1 MRIRHDSLDRH
12 WGRSQDPREGERS
25 RLEPGDAAPSSLR
38 TILRGREAGVHRGP
52 QADRLRRRALGR
64 FRPGA
69 APGHGRTLTHSRR
82 RIALLSLAVL
92 VAVALSVSFGAS
104 GLGPGDLLRA
114 LSADADPTARTIL
127 LQLRLPRAALAAL
140 IGGALGLSGCT
151 FQALLRNP
159 LAEPYVLGISGGA
172 AVGAVA
178 VMVTGLGVWLP
189 WTLPFGAF
197 LGALAAMTLVLEIAR
212 RASPGGMDTRVL
224 ILAGVIAGAF
234 FNAVILLLLSIA
246 DVESFRSA
254 IFWMMGNLSGADWG
268 SNGLLAL
275 LLVPASV
282 VLLSLS
288 RAFNLLSRGEEVAY
302 YLGASVQR
310 VKLTAYVAASLMVAA
325 AVAAAGVI
333 GFVGLIVPHAVRLAW
348 GNDHRL
354 LLPAS
359 FLAGTAF
366 LLLADTAARIV
377 VAPAELPT
385 GVVTAVVGVPC
396 FVVLLMRGGRR

>member
-1 MRIRHDSLDRH
+1 M
-12 WGRSQDPREGERS
+12 
-25 RLEPGDAAPSSLR
+25 
-38 TILRGREAGVHRGP
+38 
-52 QADRLRRRALGR
+52 
-64 FRPGA
+64 
-69 APGHGRTLTHSRR
+69 THSRR

-104 GLGPGDLLRA
+104 GLGPGDLLRV
-114 LSADADPTARTIL
+114 LSGDGDPAARAIL

-178 VMVTGLGVWLP
+178 VMVTGLGVWFP
-189 WTLPFGAF
+189 WTLSFGAF
-197 LGALAAMTLVLEIAR
+197 LGALAAMTLVLAIAR

-246 DVESFRSA
+246 DIESFRSA

-268 SNGLLAL
+268 SNGLLAA
-275 LLVPASV
+275 LLVPASL
-282 VLLSLS
+282 VLLSLA
-288 RAFNLLSRGEEVAY
+288 RAFNLLSRGEEVAH

-310 VKLTAYVAASLMVAA
+310 VKLTAYLAASLMVAA
-325 AVAAAGVI
+325 AVAAGGVI

-366 LLLADTAARIV
+366 LLLADTVARIV

>member
-1 MRIRHDSLDRH
+1 M
-12 WGRSQDPREGERS
+12 
-25 RLEPGDAAPSSLR
+25 
-38 TILRGREAGVHRGP
+38 
-52 QADRLRRRALGR
+52 
-64 FRPGA
+64 
-69 APGHGRTLTHSRR
+69 THSRR

-189 WTLPFGAF
+189 WTLPLGAF
-197 LGALAAMTLVLEIAR
+197 LGALAAMMLVLEIAR

-268 SNGLLAL
+268 SNGLLAV
-275 LLVPASV
+275 LLVPASLAV
-282 VLLSLS
+282 LSLA
-288 RAFNLLSRGEEVAY
+288 RTFNLLSRGEEVAY

-310 VKLTAYVAASLMVAA
+310 VKLTAYLAASLMVAA
-325 AVAAAGVI
+325 AVAAGGVI

-366 LLLADTAARIV
+366 LLLADTTARIV

>member
-1 MRIRHDSLDRH
+1 M
-12 WGRSQDPREGERS
+12 
-25 RLEPGDAAPSSLR
+25 
-38 TILRGREAGVHRGP
+38 
-52 QADRLRRRALGR
+52 
-64 FRPGA
+64 
-69 APGHGRTLTHSRR
+69 THSRR

-114 LSADADPTARTIL
+114 LSGDGDPAARAIL
-127 LQLRLPRAALAAL
+127 LKLRLPRAALAAL

-178 VMVTGLGVWLP
+178 VVVTGLGVRLP
-189 WTLPFGAF
+189 WMLPLGAF
-197 LGALAAMTLVLEIAR
+197 LGALAAMMLVLEIAR

-234 FNAVILLLLSIA
+234 FNAVILLLLSVA
-246 DVESFRSA
+246 DIESFRSA

-268 SNGLLAL
+268 SNGLLAVL
-275 LLVPASV
+275 LLPASLAV
-282 VLLSLS
+282 LSLA

-310 VKLTAYVAASLMVAA
+310 VKLTAYLAASLMVAA
-325 AVAAAGVI
+325 AVAAGGVI

>member
-1 MRIRHDSLDRH
+1 LTRTPL
-12 WGRSQDPREGERS
+12 
-25 RLEPGDAAPSSLR
+25 RL
-38 TILRGREAGVHRGP
+38 GVL
-52 QADRLRRRALGR
+52 A
-64 FRPGA
+64 
-69 APGHGRTLTHSRR
+69 
-82 RIALLSLAVL
+82 LAVL
-92 VAVALSVSFGAS
+92 MALTLSVSIGAS
-104 GLGPGDLLRA
+104 GLGLGDLWRTFSGEADSSTRA
-114 LSADADPTARTIL
+114 IL

-140 IGGALGLSGCT
+140 VGGALGISGCT

-159 LAEPYVLGISGGA
+159 LAEPYVLGVSGGA

-178 VMVTGLGVWLP
+178 VTVTGIGFAVP
-189 WTLPFGAF
+189 WTLPIAAFAGAT
-197 LGALAAMTLVLEIAR
+197 AAMALVLQIAR

-234 FNAVILLLLSIA
+234 FNAIILLLLSLA

-254 IFWMMGNLSGADWG
+254 IFWMMGNLAAAEWG
-268 SNGLLAL
+268 STAILAL

-282 VLLSLS
+282 VVLSLA

-302 YLGASVQR
+302 YLGAPVQR
-310 VKLTAYVAASLMVAA
+310 VKVTAYLAASLMVAA
-325 AVAAAGVI
+325 SVAAGGVI

-385 GVVTAVVGVPC
+385 GVVTAVAGVPF